1 MHPKNVHNG
10 TYDFAKLIQAYPVLR
25 DYVFTNEYDSQTI
38 KFANPQAVKAL
49 NTALLKAYHNIA
61 YWEFSDQN
69 LCPPI
74 PSRADYLYYLQ
85 DLLKDSP
92 IKKKPIKILDIGTG
106 ASCIYPLLGNALF
119 DWHFVA
125 SDIAEKALESAQHI
139 ISKNQLENKI
149 TLRKQTRKKQ
159 ILTGIIQADDFFF
172 ATLCNPPFYKNKE
185 EASKANLRK
194 LRNLKINT
202 KTRNFAGNANELWY
216 KGGEVAFIKN
226 YSNESVH
233 YQNQVYWFTSL
244 VSRGENLPI
253 LYKHLEQ
260 IGAKTIKTITMEQ
273 GNKITRF
280 IAWQFVGL

>member
-1 MHPKNVHNG
+1 MHNG
-10 TYDFAKLIQAYPVLR
+10 NYDFSKLIAAHPELKAH
-25 DYVFTNEYDSQTI
+25 VFTNEYGTQTI
-38 KFANPQAVKAL
+38 KFANPNAVKAL
-49 NTALLKAYHNIA
+49 NTALIKAYHNIDF
-61 YWEFSDQN
+61 WEFSDQN

-74 PSRADYLYYLQ
+74 PSRADYLYYLH
-85 DLLKDSP
+85 DLLRDSSFDT
-92 IKKKPIKILDIGTG
+92 KPIKLLDIGTG

-125 SDIAEKALESAQHI
+125 SDIAEKTLESAQNI
-139 ISKNQLENKI
+139 IDKNKLENKI
-149 TLRKQTRKKQ
+149 TLRKQTRKKH

-202 KTRNFAGNANELWY
+202 KGRNFGGNANELWY
-216 KGGEVAFIKN
+216 KGGEIAFIKN
-226 YSNESVH
+226 YSNESVQ
-233 YQNQVYWFTSL
+233 YQKQVCWFTSL

-260 IGAKTIKTITMEQ
+260 IGAKTIKTIPMEQ

-280 IAWQFVGL
+280 IAWRFE